1 MADRDT
7 IRIASGQGFWGDR
20 LDAPIEQVR
29 GGPIDYLMLDYLAEV
44 TMSILQKQK
53 SRDPSQGY
61 ARDFVPLM
69 ETLFPDLLER
79 DVRVVTNAGGVNL
92 EGCRDALVDAAR
104 AAVGKGKGARIGVV
118 LGDDILDRL
127 EALID
132 AGHELRHMETGEP
145 LAAVLDRVA
154 SANAYIGAEPI
165 VRALEQG
172 ATVVVTGRS
181 TDTALT
187 YAPMMHEFGWAGDD
201 WNRLAAGVAAG
212 HINECG
218 AQASGGN
225 CLVDWETMPD
235 MAGIGYPI
243 IEARPD
249 GSFVVTKHEGTGGRI
264 TPAVVKEQ
272 LLYELGDP
280 ADYITPDVV
289 ADFTTIQLA
298 EDGENRVR
306 VYGVEGGPRTDKLKV
321 SIAYQDGYKA
331 VGTLVYAWPDAVKKA
346 RAADAVL
353 RERLDRLGLE
363 FDEILTELVGWN
375 STHGQLAG
383 PPPDDLPEVQL
394 RVAVRARDRAPVE
407 RFTREIAPLILSG
420 PPSVTGFAG
429 GRPRVQQVMAFWP
442 ALIDRN
448 VIEDGLRVEVIE
460 A

>member
-1 MADRDT
+1 MSADT
-7 IRIASGQGFWGDR
+7 IRIGSGQGFWGDR

-29 GGPIDYLMLDYLAEV
+29 GGPLDYLMLDYLAEV

-69 ETLFPDLLER
+69 EELFPDLLER
-79 DVRVVTNAGGVNL
+79 GVRVVTNAGGVNL
-92 EGCRDALVDAAR
+92 EGCRDALIEAAR
-104 AAVGKGKGARIGVV
+104 KTAGKHRDRARIGVV
-118 LGDDILDRL
+118 MGDDLMGRL
-127 EALID
+127 ETLVEQ
-132 AGHELRHMETGEP
+132 GHELRHMETGAP
-145 LAAVLDRVA
+145 LADILDRVA
-154 SANAYIGAEPI
+154 SANAYIGADPI
-165 VRALEQG
+165 VRALAKG

-187 YAPMMHEFGWAGDD
+187 YGPMMHEFGWAPDEWD
-201 WNRLAAGVAAG
+201 RMAAGVVAG

-225 CLVDWETMPD
+225 CMIDWESLPD
-235 MAGIGYPI
+235 LAGIGYPI
-243 IEARPD
+243 IEAHPD

-272 LLYELGDP
+272 LLYEMGDP
-280 ADYITPDVV
+280 EEYITPDVV
-289 ADFTTIQLA
+289 ADFTTIRLDA
-298 EDGENRVR
+298 DGENRVR
-306 VYGVEGGPRTDKLKV
+306 VSGVKGRPATDQLKV
-321 SIAYQDGYKA
+321 SISYRAGWKA

-346 RAADAVL
+346 RAADQVL
-353 RERLDRLGLE
+353 RERLDRLGLQ
-363 FDEILTELVGWN
+363 FDEILTEYVGWN
-375 STHGQLAG
+375 STHGHLAG

-394 RVAVRARDRAPVE
+394 RIAVRSQDRDAVE

-429 GRPRVQQVMAFWP
+429 GRPRAQEIMAFWP
-442 ALIDRN
+442 ALIDRDQ
-448 VIEDGLRVEVIE
+448 IESGLRVEVTE